1 MTNSKTPS
9 AATQRPIRHVFLGN
23 LERLGNKLPNPA
35 ILFLILL
42 VLLAVISYSM
52 ELAGLTAIDPRTHE
66 PIVAKSLISREGFDW
81 LLSNLIK
88 NYIHFPPLG
97 MVIILTL
104 GLGVA
109 SETGFLK
116 TLIHHS
122 MQHISRRYVTV
133 AVVFISFMS
142 HLASN
147 AAIIIMP
154 PLAAML
160 FHSLGRHPLAGF
172 ACSVAAIESG
182 FTANI
187 LIVTTDVLLSGITTQ
202 AAHSIAPTL
211 TVSPVDNWYFISFS
225 VLYLTIFTTLIT
237 EKWLEPRLGTY
248 QAQTPLTL
256 PHVSSQEKKALHQS
270 GIGTY
275 LSLMLPY
282 AAGFLIMWYCLFI
295 FWYCMG
301 WPVGPGIPQ
310 HLSY

>member
-1 MTNSKTPS
+1 
-9 AATQRPIRHVFLGN
+9 
-23 LERLGNKLPNPA
+23 
-35 ILFLILL
+35 
-42 VLLAVISYSM
+42 
-52 ELAGLTAIDPRTHE
+52 
-66 PIVAKSLISREGFDW
+66 
-81 LLSNLIK
+81 
-88 NYIHFPPLG
+88 
-97 MVIILTL
+97 
-104 GLGVA
+104 
-109 SETGFLK
+109 
-116 TLIHHS
+116 
-122 MQHISRRYVTV
+122 
-133 AVVFISFMS
+133 MS

-160 FHSLGRHPLAGF
+160 FHSLDRHPLAGF

-182 FTANI
+182 FTVNI